1 MSRGN
6 ISFVVAGKWR
16 SVAPCRR
23 VMMALTFIFLGMGK
37 FILQQVLAGTEE
49 FPAMHTEE
57 RQSRQSIR
65 KGQALL
71 SCQFALL
78 RTCQD
83 NDGLDT
89 DLDFL
94 HPST

>member
-1 MSRGN
+1 
-6 ISFVVAGKWR
+6 
-16 SVAPCRR
+16 
-23 VMMALTFIFLGMGK
+23 MMALMFISLGIGK
-37 FILQQVLAGTEE
+37 FILQQILAGMEE

-78 RTCQD
+78 RTGQD

-89 DLDFL
+89 DLNLL
-94 HPST
+94 HLST